1 MFPQLKSS
9 LPLTRCESFFVA
21 FEKTISVVCQ
31 TEVGLA
37 LPRYALTY
45 VLSRLAPPIA
55 SFRYCSIIVLELYI
69 VPNQNEN
76 ETRIRGAK
84 PMHSVGNTWVG
95 QKKLKKEYNN
105 DDLTPQPNIKP
116 KVSNKK
122 K

>member
-1 MFPQLKSS
+1 
-9 LPLTRCESFFVA
+9 
-21 FEKTISVVCQ
+21 
-31 TEVGLA
+31 
-37 LPRYALTY
+37 
-45 VLSRLAPPIA
+45 
-55 SFRYCSIIVLELYI
+55 

-84 PMHSVGNTWVG
+84 PMHSVGRVG